1 MSTYSIRLMCYKC
14 VVWFKVHKKANSC
27 DVCDHGASS
36 NSILTMHKEVNS
48 CDVCDHGVRN
58 ISAMTMHMK
67 YDKHEFKY

>member
-1 MSTYSIRLMCYKC
+1 MWCGLKYTK
-14 VVWFKVHKKANSC
+14 KVNSC
-27 DVCDHGASS
+27 DVWDHGAF
-36 NSILTMHKEVNS
+36 SISVLTMHKEVNS

>member
-1 MSTYSIRLMCYKC
+1 M
-14 VVWFKVHKKANSC
+14 
-27 DVCDHGASS
+27 CDHRASS